1 MKENIR
7 EYVSEKTVRL
17 LRGAGFYGYD
27 SYKDVPVLGLRNLK
41 GLGYYNTIAVLEYL
55 KARYGSEEENGE
67 RVDYGDEL
75 TNIDE
80 AFFRSGFTSDAKVSR
95 MTVGELIG
103 NAGITSGEMEAALT
117 VLTEKSRSECGW
129 RPAREYNT
137 REEMLHDFK
146 TTEAS

>member
-17 LRGAGFYGYD
+17 LRGAGFYGYY

-55 KARYGSEEENGE
+55 KARYGSEEESGE

-146 TTEAS
+146 ATEAT

>member
-55 KARYGSEEENGE
+55 KARYGIEEESGE

-80 AFFRSGFTSDAKVSR
+80 AFFRSGFTSVAKVSR

-146 TTEAS
+146 ATEAS

>member
-55 KARYGSEEENGE
+55 KARYGSEEESGE

-146 TTEAS
+146 ATEAS

>member
-17 LRGAGFYGYD
+17 LRGAGFYGYN

-55 KARYGSEEENGE
+55 KARYGSEEESGE

-146 TTEAS
+146 ATEAS

>member
-146 TTEAS
+146 ATEAS

>member
-55 KARYGSEEENGE
+55 KARYGIEEESGE

-146 TTEAS
+146 ATEAP

>member
-55 KARYGSEEENGE
+55 KARYGIEEESGE
-67 RVDYGDEL
+67 RGDYGDEL

-80 AFFRSGFTSDAKVSR
+80 AFFRSGFTSVAKVSR

-146 TTEAS
+146 ATEAS

>member
-17 LRGAGFYGYD
+17 LRGAGFYGYN

-55 KARYGSEEENGE
+55 KARYGSEEESGE

-137 REEMLHDFK
+137 RKEMLCDFK
-146 TTEAS
+146 ATEAP

>member
-55 KARYGSEEENGE
+55 KARYGIEEESGE

-80 AFFRSGFTSDAKVSR
+80 AFFRSGYTSVAKVSR

-146 TTEAS
+146 ATEAS

>member
-55 KARYGSEEENGE
+55 KARYGSEEESGE

-117 VLTEKSRSECGW
+117 VLTEKSRSERGW
-129 RPAREYNT
+129 RPTREYNT
-137 REEMLHDFK
+137 REEMLCDFK

>member
-17 LRGAGFYGYD
+17 LRGAGFYGYN

-146 TTEAS
+146 ATEAP

>member
-17 LRGAGFYGYD
+17 LRCAGFYGYD

-55 KARYGSEEENGE
+55 KARYGSEEESGE

-146 TTEAS
+146 ATEAS

>member
-1 MKENIR
+1 MEENIR

-55 KARYGSEEENGE
+55 KARYGSEEESGE

-146 TTEAS
+146 ATEAP

>member
-17 LRGAGFYGYD
+17 LRGAGFYGYN

-55 KARYGSEEENGE
+55 KARYGSEEESGE

-103 NAGITSGEMEAALT
+103 NAGITNGEMEAALT

-146 TTEAS
+146 ATEAS

>member
-17 LRGAGFYGYD
+17 LRGAGFYGYN

-55 KARYGSEEENGE
+55 KARYGSEEESGE

-146 TTEAS
+146 ATEAP

>member
-17 LRGAGFYGYD
+17 LRGAGFYGYN

-55 KARYGSEEENGE
+55 KARYGSEEESGE
-67 RVDYGDEL
+67 RVNYVDTL

-146 TTEAS
+146 ATEAP

>member
-27 SYKDVPVLGLRNLK
+27 SYKDVPVLGFRNLK

-55 KARYGSEEENGE
+55 KARYGIEEESGE

-80 AFFRSGFTSDAKVSR
+80 SFFRSGFTSDAKVSR

-146 TTEAS
+146 ATEAP

>member
-55 KARYGSEEENGE
+55 KARYGIEEESGE

-80 AFFRSGFTSDAKVSR
+80 SFFRSGFTSDAKVSR

-146 TTEAS
+146 ATEAP

>member
-27 SYKDVPVLGLRNLK
+27 SYKDVPVLGFRNLK

-55 KARYGSEEENGE
+55 KARYGSEEESGE

-146 TTEAS
+146 ATEAP

>member
-55 KARYGSEEENGE
+55 KARYGSEEESGE

-80 AFFRSGFTSDAKVSR
+80 AFFRSGFTSVAKVSR

-146 TTEAS
+146 ATEAS

>member
-17 LRGAGFYGYD
+17 LRGAGFYGYN

-55 KARYGSEEENGE
+55 KARYGSEEESGE
-67 RVDYGDEL
+67 RVDYGDTL

-146 TTEAS
+146 ATEAS

>member
-55 KARYGSEEENGE
+55 KARYGSEEESGE

-146 TTEAS
+146 ATEAP

>member
-1 MKENIR
+1 M
-7 EYVSEKTVRL
+7 TVRL

-55 KARYGSEEENGE
+55 KARYGSEEESGE

-146 TTEAS
+146 ATEAP

>member
-1 MKENIR
+1 MEENIR

-55 KARYGSEEENGE
+55 KARYGIEEESGE

-146 TTEAS
+146 ATEAP

>member
-55 KARYGSEEENGE
+55 KARYGIEEESGE

-146 TTEAS
+146 ATEAS

>member
-55 KARYGSEEENGE
+55 KARYGSEEESGQ

-146 TTEAS
+146 ATEAS

>member
-146 TTEAS
+146 ATEAP

>member
-55 KARYGSEEENGE
+55 KARYGIEEESGE

-80 AFFRSGFTSDAKVSR
+80 AFFRSGFTSVAKVSR

-146 TTEAS
+146 ATEAP

>member
-17 LRGAGFYGYD
+17 LRGAGFYGYN

-55 KARYGSEEENGE
+55 KARYGSEEESGE

-146 TTEAS
+146 ATEAQ

>member
-27 SYKDVPVLGLRNLK
+27 SYKDVPVLGFRNLK

-55 KARYGSEEENGE
+55 KARYGIEEESGE

-146 TTEAS
+146 ATEAP